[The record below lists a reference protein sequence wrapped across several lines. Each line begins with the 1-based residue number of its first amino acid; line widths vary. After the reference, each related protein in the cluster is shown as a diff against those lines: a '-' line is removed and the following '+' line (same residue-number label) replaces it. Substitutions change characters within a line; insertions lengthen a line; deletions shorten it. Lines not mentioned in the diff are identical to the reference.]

1 MNSMKDLLDT
11 PLDAR
16 THGTSE
22 HRPEGSGLSLGIR
35 TQLDHEF
42 ISLDSVVVSLFPSC
56 GEAALTFAPM
66 AMGRPANVDENGEL
80 VPSLW
85 SELDDEEKSERNS
98 HRGATRSRGAMRRY
112 MVHNRL
118 TKMWVLTFAG
128 DGQHGADGWRRTN
141 EEMHSF
147 IRRLR
152 RNFFRD
158 RPFPYLFSA
167 EPHPDGHGWHVNLML
182 PNVFIDKHQMQRCW
196 GNGNVWYTDFTRD
209 REDWLGRSLGRAAGG
224 GRASGRA
231 GARRAASYAAK
242 YIGKDLDESS
252 DIPAG
257 AHRYEVAQGFQPVA
271 LRVRVRSF
279 AAGLAYIGRHPS
291 FGRVEWHGKSDEWEG
306 WDGPPCE
313 VLFFDAP
320 ARAPS

>member
-1 MNSMKDLLDT
+1 
-11 PLDAR
+11 
-16 THGTSE
+16 
-22 HRPEGSGLSLGIR
+22 
-35 TQLDHEF
+35 
-42 ISLDSVVVSLFPSC
+42 
-56 GEAALTFAPM
+56 M

-80 VPSLW
+80 LPSLW
-85 SELDDEEKSERNS
+85 SELDDDEKSDRNS
-98 HRGATRSRGAMRRY
+98 HRCATRSRGAMRRY

-118 TKMWVLTFAG
+118 TKMWVLTFRGAG
-128 DGQHGADGWRRTN
+128 LHGEDGWREVNR
-141 EEMHSF
+141 EMHSF

-158 RPFPYLFSA
+158 RPFKYLFSA

-182 PNVFIDKHQMQRCW
+182 QNVYIEKNQMQRCW

-209 REDWLGRSLGRAAGG
+209 RQDWLGRSLGRSAGG
-224 GRASGRA
+224 GRASARA

-252 DIPAG
+252 GIPVG
-257 AHRYEVAQGFQPVA
+257 AHRYEVAQGFQPPS

-279 AAGLAYIGRHPS
+279 AAGLAYISRHPS

-320 ARAPS
+320 ARAPSLRH